1 MEDLQ
6 RKVRDLTQ
14 YQEQLEREKESL
26 QSKLEQTKQKLSDV
40 QDEAQQNQ
48 LVYGRDQAL
57 NQQSVS
63 ITLCLINSGIYR
75 SNFCKEKFKKCK
87 ASSKRKLKC
96 MRPSVVSIIFK
107 FNSYLHLFNN
117 YRIHSTRAL

>member
-1 MEDLQ
+1 LLEDLQ

-14 YQEQLEREKESL
+14 YQEQLEREKEQL

-57 NQQSVS
+57 SQQSVS
-63 ITLCLINSGIYR
+63 MMFY
-75 SNFCKEKFKKCK
+75 
-87 ASSKRKLKC
+87 
-96 MRPSVVSIIFK
+96 
-107 FNSYLHLFNN
+107 LFNF
-117 YRIHSTRAL
+117 